1 MRLLKEIEEAM
12 IWAFDHEKMEL
23 LAILQE
29 FFDQTDDDYE
39 EGSDSES
46 DYESD
51 YESDMENEDLIVKV
65 DPDGFQSLA

>member
-51 YESDMENEDLIVKV
+51 MENEDLIVKV